1 MPKKIFRLR
10 TFLVAIFE
18 IRVIVIIS
26 CSRYEL
32 SKGGEHELEY
42 SNELFAANLRAERNR
57 KSMSQDELAERA
69 GVSRTSISAYETAT
83 AKPTL
88 ENAVALAIAL
98 GVTPNVLA
106 GWE

>member
-1 MPKKIFRLR
+1 M
-10 TFLVAIFE
+10 
-18 IRVIVIIS
+18 
-26 CSRYEL
+26 
-32 SKGGEHELEY
+32 EY

-57 KSMSQDELAERA
+57 KSMSQDELAEKA

-98 GVTPNVLA
+98 SVTPNVLA

>member
-1 MPKKIFRLR
+1 M
-10 TFLVAIFE
+10 
-18 IRVIVIIS
+18 
-26 CSRYEL
+26 
-32 SKGGEHELEY
+32 EY

-57 KSMSQDELAERA
+57 KSMSQDELAEKA

-88 ENAVALAIAL
+88 ENAVSLAIAL

>member
-1 MPKKIFRLR
+1 M
-10 TFLVAIFE
+10 
-18 IRVIVIIS
+18 
-26 CSRYEL
+26 
-32 SKGGEHELEY
+32 EY

-69 GVSRTSISAYETAT
+69 GVSRTSISAYETAA

-98 GVTPNVLA
+98 GVTPNILA

>member
-1 MPKKIFRLR
+1 M
-10 TFLVAIFE
+10 
-18 IRVIVIIS
+18 
-26 CSRYEL
+26 
-32 SKGGEHELEY
+32 EY

-57 KSMSQDELAERA
+57 KSMSQDELAEKA

-88 ENAVALAIAL
+88 KNVVALAIAL

>member
-1 MPKKIFRLR
+1 M
-10 TFLVAIFE
+10 
-18 IRVIVIIS
+18 
-26 CSRYEL
+26 
-32 SKGGEHELEY
+32 EY

-57 KSMSQDELAERA
+57 KRMSQDELAEKA

-98 GVTPNVLA
+98 DVTPNVLA